1 MLMNLCI
8 CWEIYLSSRF
18 TSIVLWPR
26 MTHPVPMLSQNA
38 CCGWGA
44 WCNSQTLLHQS
55 AEQSSVISGP
65 GLNSSPLE
73 ARNPS
78 IVHVLIAATF
88 YKEVHKHLWEL
99 SFFSQLTNIPFIF
112 LEGQG
117 KAHLEKCRPRSQQK
131 RRETSE
137 ILVLLL
143 LFTHGLSWE
152 MQAHLSNLNKA
163 GPPPLQHFSY
173 LLLQNK
179 LPQLLEI

>member
-1 MLMNLCI
+1 MLMKLCI
-8 CWEIYLSSRF
+8 CWEICLSSRF

-44 WCNSQTLLHQS
+44 WCNSQTLLHKS
-55 AEQSSVISGP
+55 AERSSVISGP

-78 IVHVLIAATF
+78 IIHVLIAATF

-99 SFFSQLTNIPFIF
+99 SFFFQLTNILFIF

-137 ILVLLL
+137 IPVLLL
-143 LFTHGLSWE
+143 LDLLMDWVGKCRHTWVTLIKPD
-152 MQAHLSNLNKA
+152 HL
-163 GPPPLQHFSY
+163 PFSTLVTCCCRTNY
-173 LLLQNK
+173 PK
-179 LPQLLEI
+179 S